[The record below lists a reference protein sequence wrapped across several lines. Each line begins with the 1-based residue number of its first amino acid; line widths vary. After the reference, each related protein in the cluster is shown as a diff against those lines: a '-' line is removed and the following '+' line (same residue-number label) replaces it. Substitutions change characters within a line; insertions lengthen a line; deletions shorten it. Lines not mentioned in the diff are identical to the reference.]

1 LSPTVSVIVPCKR
14 NERTIR
20 ATVESLLGQ
29 DYDDLEEL
37 ILVGDLG
44 DSTWAVLSDIEDPR
58 LITMEE
64 PSPPGRDPNVK
75 RHAGICKARGELI
88 ALADSDIVMPPD
100 WLSRS
105 VRLMADY
112 QVECVTGGMKS
123 IHASFWGRYVDNN
136 RLGAKTPRNDESY
149 LVTADE
155 FGLRRKKPPV
165 TSNVVCTRQLYE
177 ACPLD
182 VNWLFGYEDY
192 EWFWRVARSGH
203 PILVSSE
210 LNGLHHHRRGLI
222 PLAKEYLRASHGCSM
237 LIKAHPDCPL
247 SRKRRVQAV
256 TLTVTAASIPPL
268 AALLAFDSGGALLL
282 ALAAMGLILSAGWEF
297 ARSRSF
303 ESLAYPLV
311 TGVLGFLFVIG
322 LVRGLISGQ
331 KPVPLSGRA
340 QEAWTRR

>member
-1 LSPTVSVIVPCKR
+1 MPCKR

-29 DYDDLEEL
+29 DYDNLEEL

-44 DSTWAVLSDIEDPR
+44 DSTWTALDGIDDPR

-64 PSPPGRDPNVK
+64 ASPPGRDPNVK
-75 RHAGICKARGELI
+75 RHAGIGKSRGELI
-88 ALADSDIVMPPD
+88 ALSDSDIVMPPD

-105 VRLMADY
+105 IRLMAEHR
-112 QVECVTGGMKS
+112 VECVTGGMKS
-123 IHASFWGRYVDNN
+123 IHSSFWGRYVDNN
-136 RLGAKTPRNDESY
+136 RLGAKTPRNNESY
-149 LVTADE
+149 LVIADD

-192 EWFWRVARSGH
+192 EWFWRVASSGH

-222 PLAKEYLRASHGCSM
+222 PLAREYLRASHGCSM

-256 TLTVTAASIPPL
+256 TLSMTGASLPPL
-268 AALLAFDSGGALLL
+268 AALLTADSEGPLVI
-282 ALAAMGLILSAGWEF
+282 ALAAVALILSGGWEY
-297 ARSRSF
+297 ARSRSL

-311 TGVLGFLFVIG
+311 TVILGSLFVVG

-331 KPVPLSGRA
+331 KPAPLGGRA